1 MALPLETL
9 QQYLTDARA
18 AYHRLM
24 TGASVVT
31 VKDQNGEMVTYQT
44 ASVTRLSAYIAW
56 LEAEIALLTGGR
68 ASCGPLRVTM

>member
-9 QQYLTDARA
+9 QQYLSEARS

-56 LEAEIALLTGGR
+56 LEGEIARLTGGR